1 MITENTIET
10 NDNEEY
16 RIDEIRDAIRDI
28 EQRFDCA
35 DSIYVVLYKMVG
47 TKAVH
52 MAKYTIESLPDAHEI
67 GREYG
72 AGVYNLRINFKDE
85 KNKKHLQTNRRFI
98 LGSHYDELKAD
109 YKREQQL
116 LKVQPTQNN
125 NLDIINMMNQKN
137 DETIKMI
144 MSMMENQVK
153 MMAMMFQQQQA
164 RPATESTLIEK
175 LLPELIRDKSQ
186 QNTEI
191 LKSQME
197 IFKTGIEQGQ
207 KMATPEEPDTKGELI
222 RMLIE
227 NADKI
232 LSPFVPKKIVRS
244 SQYVQ
249 QLKQNPDLI
258 KPVIEA
264 VTKEKGKSIADRL
277 LSKAGLQEGKAA

>member
-1 MITENTIET
+1 MNVEVHTEDT
-10 NDNEEY
+10 NDNEEF
-16 RIDEIRDAIRDI
+16 RIDEIKDSIREI
-28 EQRFDCA
+28 ESKFECT
-35 DSIYVVLYKMVG
+35 DSIYVTLYKILG
-47 TKAVH
+47 SKHVH
-52 MAKYTIESLPDAHEI
+52 MAKYSVESLPDAHEI

-72 AGVYNLRINFKDE
+72 SGTYNIRVNWKDE

-98 LGSHYDELKAD
+98 LGAHYDELKAE
-109 YKREQQL
+109 YKREQQN
-116 LKVQPTQNN
+116 LKVQSQPQNN
-125 NLDIINMMNQKN
+125 FTEVISIMNQKN
-137 DETIKMI
+137 EDMMKM
-144 MSMMENQVK
+144 MMAMMENQFK
-153 MMAMMFQQQQA
+153 TMAIMFQQPKA
-164 RPATESTLIEK
+164 PENNLIEK

-207 KMATPEEPDTKGELI
+207 KMSTPEEPDNKSEMI

-249 QLKQNPDLI
+249 QLKQNPELI
-258 KPVIEA
+258 KPVIAA
-264 VTKEKGKSIADRL
+264 VAKEKGQTIADRL
-277 LSKAGLQEGKAA
+277 VSKAGLNGEAA